1 MGEIK
6 TYDPVYQAYCIAMD
20 IRDGKLD
27 ETYINEIIGYL
38 GEALA
43 TDD

>member
-1 MGEIK
+1 MDNNK
-6 TYDPVYQAYCIAMD
+6 NYDPVYMAYCIAVD

-38 GEALA
+38 GEALV
-43 TDD
+43 